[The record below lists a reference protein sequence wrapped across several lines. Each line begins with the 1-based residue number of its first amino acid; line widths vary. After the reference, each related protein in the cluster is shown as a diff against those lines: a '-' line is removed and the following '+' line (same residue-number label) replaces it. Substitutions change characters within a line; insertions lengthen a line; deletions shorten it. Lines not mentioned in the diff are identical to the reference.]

1 VNFISSNGAV
11 TLDRPNGRIHA
22 TISRTELM
30 KRAEAALLSLE
41 HFMEGL
47 KMEEVPDRKP
57 QPIRREEQ
65 DNISPPGTPQSEVE
79 EAERHQHDHPRRNYT
94 TTDQA
99 ARKGN
104 PKCPECGDETVLR
117 TRRSNGSEFY
127 GCINYPTCR
136 ATIDAK
142 KAVRQ

>member
-1 VNFISSNGAV
+1 MNFISSNGAV

-47 KMEEVPDRKP
+47 KLEEVPDKKDLAQIPSRK
-57 QPIRREEQ
+57 
-65 DNISPPGTPQSEVE
+65 
-79 EAERHQHDHPRRNYT
+79 NYT

-127 GCINYPTCR
+127 GCINYPTCK